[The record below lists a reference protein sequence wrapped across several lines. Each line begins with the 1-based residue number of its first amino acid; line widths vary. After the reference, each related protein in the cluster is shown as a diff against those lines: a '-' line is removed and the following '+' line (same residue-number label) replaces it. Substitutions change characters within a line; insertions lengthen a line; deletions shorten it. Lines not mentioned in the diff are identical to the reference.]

1 MSEGVWQSPSDSVKL
16 RHLLMVAPV
25 LTLVIWWSAILLES
39 LILVR
44 GFQQGALS
52 QYPFFYLYIA
62 SLLFSD
68 GPLYI
73 VFVTHPAAYPKW
85 NWNAGFINIILGCG
99 ILLEIFKHVLTP
111 YPGAEKF
118 ARVSTVVIFVVIFS
132 FGVGYLLFAP
142 NTFESRLMSR
152 LERDLL
158 AVQAVFLGSLVAVIC
173 YYAIGMG
180 RNLRGMVVGYGLCIG
195 TTLMMLAV
203 RNFVGRE
210 LNSVWMLVQPLT
222 YAICLMIWGVTLWRY
237 EPGASMTASTIEA
250 DYEFVAAGT
259 KDALGTM
266 RSQLGRAARS

>member
-1 MSEGVWQSPSDSVKL
+1 
-16 RHLLMVAPV
+16 MVASV
-25 LTLVIWWSAILLES
+25 LTLVIWWSAIVLES

-44 GFQQGALS
+44 GFQQKTLS
-52 QYPFFYLYIA
+52 KYPFFYLYIA
-62 SLLFSD
+62 SLLLSD
-68 GPLYI
+68 GPLYF
-73 VFVTHPAAYPKW
+73 VFLTHPAAYPKW

-111 YPGAEKF
+111 YPGAERF
-118 ARVSTVVIFVVIFS
+118 ARVSTIVIFVVIFS

-173 YYAIGMG
+173 YYAIAVGK
-180 RNLRGMVVGYGLCIG
+180 NLQGMVLGYGLCIG

-203 RNFVGRE
+203 RNFTGKE

-222 YAICLMIWGVTLWRY
+222 YAICLAIWARTLWRY
-237 EPGASMTASTIEA
+237 EARTGLMETSIAES
-250 DYEFVAAGT
+250 DYESVAAAT

-266 RSQLGRAARS
+266 RSHLGRVSRS

>member
-1 MSEGVWQSPSDSVKL
+1 MWQSPSDGVKL
-16 RHLLMVAPV
+16 WRLLMVAPV

-44 GFQQGALS
+44 GFQQKALS
-52 QYPFFYLYIA
+52 KYPFFYLYIA

-68 GPLYI
+68 GPLYF
-73 VFVTHPAAYPKW
+73 VFFSHPQAYPKW

-99 ILLEIFKHVLTP
+99 ILLEIFKHVLSP
-111 YPGAEKF
+111 YPGAERF
-118 ARVSTVVIFVVIFS
+118 ARISTIVIFVVIFS
-132 FGVGYLLFAP
+132 FGAGYLLFAP

-173 YYAIGMG
+173 YYAIAMG
-180 RNLRGMVVGYGLCIG
+180 RNLQGMVVGYGLCIG

-203 RNFVGRE
+203 RNFTGQE
-210 LNSVWMLVQPLT
+210 LNSVWVLIQPLT
-222 YAICLMIWGVTLWRY
+222 YVVCLAIWAATLWRY
-237 EPGASMTASTIEA
+237 EARAGFTAVSVTES
-250 DYEFVAAGT
+250 DYESVAAAT

-266 RSQLGRAARS
+266 RSHLGRAARS